1 MSHPNVINPNIPVSC
16 DLRDEEPFGILAE
29 FENIDTLVAACE
41 KVRDSGYK
49 KWEAYTPF
57 PVHGLDTAMGHL
69 PTKLP
74 WLVLACGLTGM
85 FAGIFLV
92 WWTNGN
98 APSNELLYVDT
109 TDLPYALQSYPFQ
122 ISGKPYFSLP
132 GNIPPIFEMTILF
145 SAFGAVFGMLGSNL
159 LPRYSHPVF
168 ESPRFDRATQD
179 RFFIAVDSTDPSY
192 NRSQLESDML
202 AAGAVAVEVLTE
214 T

>member
-1 MSHPNVINPNIPVSC
+1 MSHSSVINPNLPVSS

-29 FENIDTLVAACE
+29 FEHIDTLMAACE
-41 KVRDSGYK
+41 KVRDAGYK

-85 FAGIFLV
+85 FSGIFLV

-98 APSNELLYVDT
+98 TQIDVT
-109 TDLPYALQSYPFQ
+109 GLPYALQSYPFHV
-122 ISGKPYFSLP
+122 SGKPYFSLP
-132 GNIPPIFEMTILF
+132 GNVPPIFEMTILF
-145 SAFGAVFGMLGSNL
+145 SAFGAFFGMLASNL
-159 LPRYSHPVF
+159 LPRFSHPVF

-179 RFFIAVDSTDPSY
+179 RFFIAVDSTDPRY
-192 NRSQLESDML
+192 DRAALERDMHT
-202 AAGAVAVEVLTE
+202 AGATAVEVLTE